1 MKLKDLHLLPKFR
14 DSISHLYIEHC
25 RVDRDAKAICFH
37 TVDGTVPV
45 PCANLGVL
53 MLGPGVS
60 ITHAAIMSLADN
72 GCLVIWCGE
81 EGVRYYASGTG
92 ETRSARNTLYQA
104 RLWADNDTHLAV
116 VRRMYEVRFD
126 NPLPPNLTLRQIRGM
141 EGNRVRCTYAEMSRS
156 TGVPW
161 TQRTYSRESWAT
173 ADPINRALS
182 AANSCLYG
190 ICHAGILSAG
200 FSTSLGFIHTGKIL
214 SFVYDIADLYKTE
227 VTIPIAFREASQDGP
242 SLETR
247 VRHAVRDHIAT
258 SKLMARIIDDI
269 YNVLNIDESSIE
281 ESYADDPAKP
291 SELWDPDDDAV
302 AGGVNHSEEISP

>member
-1 MKLKDLHLLPKFR
+1 MRLKDLHLLPKFR

-25 RVDRDAKAICFH
+25 RVDRDTKAICFH
-37 TVDGTVPV
+37 TIDGTVPV

-60 ITHAAIMSLADN
+60 ISHAAIMSLADN

-104 RLWADNDTHLAV
+104 RLWADDATHLAV
-116 VRRMYEVRFD
+116 VRRMYEIRFEK
-126 NPLPPNLTLRQIRGM
+126 PLPPNLTLKQIRGM
-141 EGNRVRCTYAEMSRS
+141 EGIRVRTTYAEMSRT

-161 TQRTYSRESWAT
+161 SHRTYARDSWGT

-200 FSTSLGFIHTGKIL
+200 FSTSLGFIHTGKVL

-227 VTIPIAFREASQDGP
+227 VTIPIAFREAAQEGS

-247 VRHAVRDHIAT
+247 VRHAVRDHIAS
-258 SKLMARIIDDI
+258 SKIMKRIVDDI
-269 YNVLNIDESSIE
+269 YNVLNIDESVDE
-281 ESYADDPAKP
+281 ESYADDPARP
-291 SELWDPDDDAV
+291 SELWDPENDSV
-302 AGGVNHSEEISP
+302 AGGVNHSEVLLP